1 MAKLLLLFVICVG
14 LLPVAV
20 QAQENTEFIP
30 GEVWKDT
37 DGNPI
42 NAHGG
47 GLLYHNGTYYWY
59 GEYKKGKTVLP
70 EWATWECY
78 RTDVTGVGCYSSKD
92 LLNWKFEGIVLPAVK
107 NDPDHDLHPSKV
119 LERPKVVYNKKTGKF
134 VMWHMWKVPIT
145 ARLVPEL
152 LFPIL
157 LSGHLFIREVSALTM
172 R

>member
-107 NDPDHDLHPSKV
+107 MTRITICI
-119 LERPKVVYNKKTGKF
+119 RPRSWNAQK
-134 VMWHMWKVPIT
+134 W
-145 ARLVPEL
+145 
-152 LFPIL
+152 
-157 LSGHLFIREVSALTM
+157 FIIKRQVNL
-172 R
+172 